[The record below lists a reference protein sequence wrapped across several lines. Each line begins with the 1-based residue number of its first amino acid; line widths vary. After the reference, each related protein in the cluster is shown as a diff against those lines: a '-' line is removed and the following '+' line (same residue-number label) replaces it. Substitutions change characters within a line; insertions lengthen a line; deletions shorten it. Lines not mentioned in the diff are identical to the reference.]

1 LTVGRPETATARP
14 AGQSVH
20 RVDAVIV
27 AAGAGRRMNGRD
39 KLSTPIGGRPLLAW
53 TIDALAASPEVERIV
68 VVTTQDQIVGLAA
81 AEWLN
86 PAVVAVVAGG
96 RRRQESVFA
105 GVAAL
110 EAADERIVLVHDGA
124 RPAVRPALVSAV
136 AAAATAHGAAIP
148 ALGIAETVKRLED
161 GRVVETLD
169 RATLA
174 VAQTPQAARAELLR
188 AAWQQFPPGDART
201 FTDEAALLEA
211 ARIPV
216 HAIAGDPTNIKVTVP
231 DDIDRAAELLLGGSD
246 RAGTTRGGTPR
257 VGFGSDGHPFGPGR
271 PLWLGGIE
279 IPGAPRLH
287 GHSDGDVAIHAVAD
301 ALLGAAGLGDLG
313 SVFPA
318 GPGTPRGIAGSE
330 LLTGVLDRVRAS
342 GHEPR
347 SVDVTIVGARPR
359 LAGRLDA
366 MREALAA
373 LLDLSPD
380 RVDVKASTGNLDGME
395 GAGRGI
401 TAHAVA
407 VLERTSRGSAGT

>member
-1 LTVGRPETATARP
+1 LTVDRPGAAAARP
-14 AGQSVH
+14 AGQSVQH
-20 RVDAVIV
+20 VDAVVV
-27 AAGAGRRMNGRD
+27 AAGESRRMDGRD
-39 KLSTPIGGRPLLAW
+39 KLSAPIGGRPLLAW
-53 TIDALAASPEVERIV
+53 AIDALAAASEVERIV
-68 VVTTQDQIVGLAA
+68 VVTSEERVARMAGAG
-81 AEWLN
+81 WLN

-96 RRRQESVFA
+96 RRRQDSVFA

-110 EAADERIVLVHDGA
+110 EAADERIILVHDGA
-124 RPAVRPALVSAV
+124 RPAVRPALISAV
-136 AAAATAHGAAIP
+136 VAAATAHGAAIP
-148 ALGIAETVKRLED
+148 ALGITETVKRLGD

-169 RATLA
+169 RASLA
-174 VAQTPQAARAELLR
+174 VAQTPQAVRADLLR

-231 DDIDRAAELLLGGSD
+231 DDIDRAAELLVGGS
-246 RAGTTRGGTPR
+246 AGSGAPR

-271 PLWLGGIE
+271 PLRLGGIE

-313 SVFPA
+313 SVFPP
-318 GPGTPRGIAGSE
+318 GPETPRGIAGSE
-330 LLTGVLDRVRAS
+330 LLVGVLARVRAS

-366 MREALAA
+366 MRAALAA
-373 LLDLSPD
+373 LLDLAPE

-407 VLERTSRGSAGT
+407 VLERTSRGGTGA

>member
-1 LTVGRPETATARP
+1 LTVDRPAAAAARP
-14 AGQSVH
+14 AGRSVQ
-20 RVDAVIV
+20 RVDGVIV
-27 AAGAGRRMNGRD
+27 AAGASRRMDGHD
-39 KLSTPIGGRPLLAW
+39 KLSAPIGGRPLLAW
-53 TIDALAASPEVERIV
+53 TIDALAAAPEVERIV
-68 VVTTQDQIVGLAA
+68 VVTTQERIPELAGA
-81 AEWLN
+81 GWLHR
-86 PAVVAVVAGG
+86 AVVAVVAGG

-110 EAADERIVLVHDGA
+110 EAADERVILVHDGA

-136 AAAATAHGAAIP
+136 AAAATVHGAAIP

-161 GRVVETLD
+161 GRVVETLE

-174 VAQTPQAARAELLR
+174 VAQTPQAARAGLLR
-188 AAWQQFPPGDART
+188 AAWEQFPPGDART

-216 HAIAGDPTNIKVTVP
+216 YAIAGDPTNIKVTVP
-231 DDIDRAAELLLGGSD
+231 DDLDRAAALLLGGPSQ
-246 RAGTTRGGTPR
+246 AGTPR
-257 VGFGSDGHPFGPGR
+257 VGFGSDGHAFGPGR
-271 PLWLGGIE
+271 PLRLGGIE

-313 SVFPA
+313 TVFPA
-318 GPGTPRGIAGSE
+318 GSETRRGIAGSE
-330 LLTGVLDRVRAS
+330 LLAGELDRVRAS
-342 GHEPR
+342 GQEPR

-366 MREALAA
+366 MRAA
-373 LLDLSPD
+373 IATLLDLTPD

-407 VLERTSRGSAGT
+407 VLERTSRGGGA